1 MIRNM
6 GASDK
11 YHEDF
16 VKRSFHRLSRGAA
29 QFSLLHNTARL
40 SPVRSLALSI
50 SLLSPNRAQSPRLPA
65 GWRLSTL
72 SAFTWLIHT
81 KTACPFTVNAA
92 ILLFS
97 ALKPCREN
105 LDYESEG

>member
-1 MIRNM
+1 MLKTIRLLAMIRNM

-50 SLLSPNRAQSPRLPA
+50 SSVTQSGA
-65 GWRLSTL
+65 VSTIARRVASL
-72 SAFTWLIHT
+72 
-81 KTACPFTVNAA
+81 NAVCVYVA
-92 ILLFS
+92 YPYQNGVPIYGERGDSSFQR
-97 ALKPCREN
+97 P
-105 LDYESEG
+105 